1 MQLLTVIRQADNFNH
16 AQVPFVV
23 KVAGLID
30 DGCGD
35 DGKCSR
41 WEWEEGGG
49 RRVFGAV
56 SAVFPFCL
64 AELFACSGCIAVMFG

>member
-23 KVAGLID
+23 MGAGLID

-49 RRVFGAV
+49 GA
-56 SAVFPFCL
+56 
-64 AELFACSGCIAVMFG
+64 

>member
-23 KVAGLID
+23 MGAGLID

-49 RRVFGAV
+49 VG
-56 SAVFPFCL
+56 
-64 AELFACSGCIAVMFG
+64 CSGLSVLYSPFVWQNSLHAVVVLLL